1 MNIYFTTA
9 PRATRE
15 SGRKGR
21 FRRVIDRPR
30 GQRNQVHSTK
40 STPRTDTS
48 TLVLRAHQ
56 VHRVL
61 SSDKIAN
68 IDESLVRLEL
78 HLDQPSSESR
88 RQVSL
93 ELSREELER
102 VISELDNAKK
112 ALDQLKEK

>member
-1 MNIYFTTA
+1 MS
-9 PRATRE
+9 TRE
-15 SGRKGR
+15 TSSNASSCTLGD
-21 FRRVIDRPR
+21 IDW
-30 GQRNQVHSTK
+30 K
-40 STPRTDTS
+40 
-48 TLVLRAHQ
+48 